1 VPFIYVQP
9 ADLLLALV
17 GIKIMRLLSAKN
29 LQQSA
34 GAAGAWF
41 ITGWLFNLGC
51 IALPGLGNDDCRCSI
66 SSKDA

>member
-9 ADLLLALV
+9 ADLLFALV
-17 GIKIMRLLSAKN
+17 GIKIMRLLGAKK

-41 ITGWLFNLGC
+41 ITGWLRLVQ
-51 IALPGLGNDDCRCSI
+51 ILAALHCR
-66 SSKDA
+66 D